1 MYIYLDML
9 IFILFQLPVFFYGNK
24 VFSYLC
30 SFFIA
35 FETIM
40 MRERVACF
48 LQQCLISDTSLNST
62 SYWRLSTQ
70 TYEPTGNI
78 FIQTTTTVINS
89 LSLLQPK

>member
-9 IFILFQLPVFFYGNK
+9 IFILFQLSVFFYGNK

-40 MRERVACF
+40 MKGKNGVLPPAMPH
-48 LQQCLISDTSLNST
+48 L
-62 SYWRLSTQ
+62 
-70 TYEPTGNI
+70 
-78 FIQTTTTVINS
+78 
-89 LSLLQPK
+89 

>member
-9 IFILFQLPVFFYGNK
+9 ILFYSSCLYFYGNK

-40 MRERVACF
+40 MKGKSGVLPPAMPH
-48 LQQCLISDTSLNST
+48 L
-62 SYWRLSTQ
+62 
-70 TYEPTGNI
+70 
-78 FIQTTTTVINS
+78 
-89 LSLLQPK
+89 